1 MLPGE
6 SLGIDSDLVWPGSP
20 TSAATMEPTCFCE
33 IVAVA
38 ALLAHR
44 ERVAVDEKG
53 RPAARSLKVLAG
65 VAGVLSK
72 IDDYQVN
79 ENDGL
84 AMTCRQR

>member
-1 MLPGE
+1 MVGVTAPA
-6 SLGIDSDLVWPGSP
+6 
-20 TSAATMEPTCFCE
+20 AATIWPAYRCE

-44 ERVAVDEKG
+44 EGVAVDEKG